1 MTKDG
6 TGWKDIPIGGMILE
20 AGNAVKYQTGRL
32 ASLPPD
38 RGTGI
43 ADIHCLQCWV
53 MCPDSSIMVED
64 GKMTGID
71 LVHCKGCGICAE
83 VCPDKVKCIEM
94 VEEAKAAETEGSE
107 R

>member
-20 AGNAVKYQTGRL
+20 AGNAVKYLTGGWR
-32 ASLPPD
+32 AFRPIWDGD
-38 RGTGI
+38 RC
-43 ADIHCLQCWV
+43 IHCLQCWV
-53 MCPDSSIMVED
+53 MCPDSSIMVND

-83 VCPDKVKCIEM
+83 VCPPKVKCIEM

>member
-20 AGNAVKYQTGRL
+20 AGNAVKYLTGGWR
-32 ASLPPD
+32 AFRPIWDGD
-38 RGTGI
+38 RC
-43 ADIHCLQCWV
+43 IHCLQCWV
-53 MCPDSSIMVED
+53 MCPDSSIMVND

-94 VEEAKAAETEGSE
+94 VEEAKAAETEGK
-107 R
+107 